1 MNKITL
7 KESPETF
14 IDRRNMPYIPGQEII
29 ITQKSKT
36 MKTQKTAMRDTSLD
50 AYDSI
55 RDELSRRQFQVF
67 EVLGKVGVMSN
78 RQLSVELGL
87 PINQITGRTREL
99 IKAGQIYEYDKVKDL
114 ITGRTVIRWAV
125 IPVGKQ
131 LEIY

>member
-1 MNKITL
+1 M
-7 KESPETF
+7 ET
-14 IDRRNMPYIPGQEII
+14 P
-29 ITQKSKT
+29 
-36 MKTQKTAMRDTSLD
+36 KTAMQTTSLD
-50 AYDSI
+50 AYESI
-55 RDELSRRQFQVF
+55 QAELPHRQFQVF
-67 EVLGKVGVMSN
+67 EALGKIGVMSN